1 MTMTAWRSLA
11 RAPLLALTVVVL
23 VAAVV
28 AVNATAFSA
37 IHALRWKALPYAQSD
52 RLVDLRA
59 DMVGFGLK
67 VGLTERL
74 RELVAADT
82 AAFAGA
88 LGVIEAQQLRED
100 TQGRRWR
107 FARVSEGFTTVLGV
121 APAVGRGFVP
131 ADMHEGAD
139 GVLILSDAA
148 WRRHLGGVADAIGRE
163 VRFDERTY
171 TVIGVMPPGFVFP
184 KASVDAWRPYVMTAG
199 ERAQSEG
206 GNLGDI
212 NVVARL
218 ADDVGVA
225 QAGERLQSILAAEPG
240 LAGLRANAG
249 LRADVRPWRERF
261 AGTHER
267 ALALVQLAALVLLA
281 VVSANLVN
289 LYLDRLLGR
298 VREFAI
304 RRALGADE
312 RAITRGIL
320 GDLAPPVVVGLL
332 IGLALTP
339 LGLRLAAHHELLPTD
354 LPQGGGFGGAAIAAG
369 LAIAVIALGSAAAA
383 AWLVRR
389 PSMLSSRAG
398 IAGLGRVRPL
408 MIVAQVMLT
417 TALLGASGLL
427 LRSALNLLATPRGF
441 DARGIVLTSVDPA
454 GVSVSGRTYDAKSD
468 DERLRPI
475 VEQVRADIAALPG
488 VRAVAIAM
496 APPFSQWEYVSGYSI
511 PGQSEQVQARAR
523 GVGPGYFAALDIPL
537 VAGRGFEAGDP
548 VDGVV
553 VVDELWARR
562 HLAGI
567 DPIGARIDIPRSEGE
582 TLKAQV
588 IGVARTVKHERL
600 DEVDTLPT
608 VYQYVAAPLPVFWLV
623 TRVDGEPADYVE
635 TIRKRVVALVP
646 GVDIGVNRPLDG
658 LIDETLVGQRSLV
671 GALGAFAVATLVLAA
686 LGLAAVLGF
695 AMRRRTAEIG
705 VRLAVGATP
714 WRVSRLVL
722 RQGGGLVAAG
732 IALGVLAGIGL
743 ARVLVERL
751 HGVGIADPLTWG
763 IVIATVLAI
772 ALAACWLPARRAA
785 RTDPLVALRS
795 E

>member
-1 MTMTAWRSLA
+1 MWMTAWRSLA
-11 RAPLLALTVVVL
+11 RTPLLALTVVAL
-23 VAAVV
+23 VASVV

-37 IHALRWKALPYAQSD
+37 IHALRWKALPYAHSD

-59 DMVGFGLK
+59 DLVGFGLK

-74 RELVAADT
+74 RGLAAAD
-82 AAFAGA
+82 ASAFDGA
-88 LGVIEAQQLRED
+88 LGYVEAQQLRED
-100 TQGRRWR
+100 SQGRRWR
-107 FARVSEGFTTVLGV
+107 LARVGQEFSAVLGV
-121 APAVGRGFVP
+121 APVLGRGFNP
-131 ADMHEGAD
+131 ADMHDGTD
-139 GVLILSDAA
+139 GVLILSDVAWQRHFGAA
-148 WRRHLGGVADAIGRE
+148 VDVIGNE

-206 GNLGDI
+206 GNVGDI
-212 NVVARL
+212 DVVARL
-218 ADDVGVA
+218 AEGVDAA
-225 QAGERLQSILAAEPG
+225 QAGERLQSIFTAEPG
-240 LAGLRANAG
+240 LAGLRTNAG

-261 AGTHER
+261 AGNHER

-298 VREFAI
+298 AREFGI

-312 RAITRGIL
+312 RTIMRGIV
-320 GDLAPPVVVGLL
+320 GDLAPPVLLGLL
-332 IGLALTP
+332 LGLALTP
-339 LGLRLAAHHELLPTD
+339 LGLRLAARHDLLPLD
-354 LPQGGGFGGAAIAAG
+354 LPQGGDFGLAAIAAG
-369 LAIAVIALGSAAAA
+369 LAIAVIALASAAAA

-427 LRSALNLLATPRGF
+427 LRSALNLMATPRGF
-441 DARGIVLTSVDPA
+441 DAHGIVLTAVDPA
-454 GVSVSGRTYDAKSD
+454 GVSISGRKYDAKTD

-496 APPFSQWEYVSGYSI
+496 APPFSQWEYVSGYTI
-511 PGQSEQVQARAR
+511 PGQLEQVQARAR

-537 VAGRGFEAGDP
+537 VAGRGFETSDP
-548 VDGVV
+548 ADGVV

-582 TLKAQV
+582 ALQTQV

-600 DEVDTLPT
+600 DEADTLPT

-623 TRVDGEPADYVE
+623 TRVDGEPSDYVE

-646 GVDIGVNRPLDG
+646 GVDIGVNQPLDG

-671 GALGAFAVATLVLAA
+671 AALGTFAAATLVLAA

-695 AMRRRTAEIG
+695 AIRRRTAEIG

-714 WRVSRLVL
+714 SRVSRLVL

-732 IALGVLAGIGL
+732 LVLGVVAGLVLARFLAG
-743 ARVLVERL
+743 RL
-751 HGVGIADPLTWG
+751 HGIGIADPLTWSA
-763 IVIATVLAI
+763 VIALVLAI